1 MTVRAVGAVGAAPAP
16 RCTSTTPPT
25 ASPRPATG
33 AAPASARGTGRRGRT
48 PAASTVEGH
57 VRNKRRRRA
66 EPDVEPDAAAD
77 CEELDRRLRTPVNPP
92 EKDG

>member
-1 MTVRAVGAVGAAPAP
+1 M
-16 RCTSTTPPT
+16 
-25 ASPRPATG
+25 
-33 AAPASARGTGRRGRT
+33 
-48 PAASTVEGH
+48 
-57 VRNKRRRRA
+57 RNKRRRRA